1 MVARL
6 RNASR
11 ITSETIQLIANPITT
26 MTVVLC
32 GWSSQIATVHTPD
45 VFQASP
51 TRNDDSVNSPNE
63 TEKTSSAPAM
73 IPGPMFGRITRRNV
87 CQRDAPSVDEASLS
101 TAVSMARSALS
112 SARYMNGS
120 PVTTYARTSS
130 CGVPDS
136 TSGFCEYVRM
146 RDSASTMVGR
156 AKGRRHRNSTT
167 GRILGAATWSKKMVG
182 VISTTLTTIVAIE
195 AMSERPIV

>member
-87 CQRDAPSVDEASLS
+87 SQRDAPSVDEASLS

-120 PVTTYARTSS
+120 PVTTY
-130 CGVPDS
+130 
-136 TSGFCEYVRM
+136 
-146 RDSASTMVGR
+146 ASTMVGR